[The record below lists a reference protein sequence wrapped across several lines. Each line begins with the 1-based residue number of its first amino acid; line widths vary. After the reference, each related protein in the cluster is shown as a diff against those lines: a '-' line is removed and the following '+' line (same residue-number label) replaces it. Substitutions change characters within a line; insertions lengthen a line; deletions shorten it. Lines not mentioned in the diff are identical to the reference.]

1 MAPMQTGGIHL
12 MTCAAVAAAIT
23 FPASSLQTSAPAPTV
38 PRAAPAVPV
47 LTASVVPAPTAALTA
62 SAALTVPAASAA
74 PAVSAVPV
82 SAGRP
87 APAVPVAGPAV
98 PVSAWDARDSAP
110 AAPGRAVFLYEPG
123 TGTVHLSKQA
133 ARRMPVASL
142 TKVMAAYVV
151 LREARLDDT
160 VTITAADVKHAARNG
175 ATHASL
181 RAGERLTVRDLLYG
195 VMLPSGADASH
206 ALARVYGPGNARFV
220 AKMNTMARSL
230 GLTDTSY
237 ANADGLPKPK
247 PGYSTAT
254 DQAKLA
260 EIALRDPTMRIIS
273 ATRRH
278 VVPKT
283 KLHRA
288 HVWTNSNKLLGK
300 TPGALGVKTGY
311 TDAAGYCLSFAA
323 DRDGRR
329 IVGVILGESKS
340 ERRFQ
345 TATRL
350 LDWAEE
356 LAPVPAV

>member
-1 MAPMQTGGIHL
+1 MQTGGIHL
-12 MTCAAVAAAIT
+12 TTCAALATVTALAAVPAAPALAVGPGAATPAAAPVT
-23 FPASSLQTSAPAPTV
+23 RAAGPSAGVSQPGVRPATGTARSK
-38 PRAAPAVPV
+38 APAVP
-47 LTASVVPAPTAALTA
+47 ARAAF
-62 SAALTVPAASAA
+62 V
-74 PAVSAVPV
+74 
-82 SAGRP
+82 
-87 APAVPVAGPAV
+87 
-98 PVSAWDARDSAP
+98 
-110 AAPGRAVFLYEPG
+110 YEPA

-133 ARRMPVASL
+133 TRRMPVASL
-142 TKVMAAYVV
+142 TKVMTAYVV

-160 VTITAADVKHAARNG
+160 VTVTAADVKHAARNG

-195 VMLPSGADASH
+195 VMLSSGADASH

-220 AKMNTMARSL
+220 AKMNAAARSL
-230 GLTDTSY
+230 ALADTGY

-247 PGYSTAT
+247 PGYSTAA

-260 EIALRDPTMRIIS
+260 DVALRDPAFRVIA

-278 VVPKT
+278 VVAKT
-283 KLHRA
+283 KVHRA

-329 IVGVILGESKS
+329 IIGVILGDSKS

-350 LDWAEE
+350 LDWASGQ
-356 LAPVPAV
+356 APGPAAL